1 MKDNFRR
8 WRRKSYIHS
17 LRFFFNGREK
27 FMKKY
32 PLIMIS
38 VIFLLIGC
46 TNEKQEDNSLQDTQ
60 QTYNNNN
67 MEIVAQDL
75 IVPWSI
81 DWDGTSF
88 YISERTGSIV
98 KITGDNKI
106 RQKLHLEKNLST
118 ASEAGVLGFVLHPE
132 KKNYAFLYYT
142 YEDEI
147 GQFNR
152 VVEIRE
158 VNDEWYERKVLL
170 DYIPSG
176 NFHHGGRIK
185 IGPDKKLYITTGD
198 ATESMIAQD
207 KTSLGGKI
215 LRMNLDGTIP
225 DDNPFSNS
233 LVYSYGHRNPQ
244 GLAWDQTGQLYSSE
258 HGSSGHD
265 EINMIKPKGNYGW
278 PYIQG
283 DEKSAGMIPPLFH
296 SGDDT
301 WAPSG
306 IAYHNGILFVA
317 QLRGEGILA
326 FDLKNKTNKQIV
338 SNVGRVRDV
347 FILEDHL
354 FFVTNNTD
362 GRGTPANHDD
372 KLIKVPIP
380 KAF

>member
-1 MKDNFRR
+1 MEI
-8 WRRKSYIHS
+8 YYY
-17 LRFFFNGREK
+17 REGI
-27 FMKKY
+27 FMKTY

-38 VIFLLIGC
+38 LIFLLISC
-46 TNEKQEDNSLQDTQ
+46 SNEKQEEHDAQL
-60 QTYNNNN
+60 TYKHNNL
-67 MEIVAQDL
+67 EIVAQDL
-75 IVPWSI
+75 RVPWAI

-88 YISERTGSIV
+88 YISERIGSIV
-98 KITGDNKI
+98 KISGDKKI
-106 RQKLHLEKNLST
+106 RQNLHLEKELST
-118 ASEAGVLGFVLHPE
+118 AAEAGVLGFVLHPE
-132 KKNYAFLYYT
+132 KKNNAFLYYT
-142 YEDEI
+142 YEDEN

-158 VNDEWYERKVLL
+158 ENNEWFEEKVLL

-225 DDNPFSNS
+225 DDNPYSNS
-233 LVYSYGHRNPQ
+233 FVYSFGHRNPQ
-244 GLAWDQTGQLYSSE
+244 GLAWDETGQLYSSE
-258 HGSSGHD
+258 HGSSGND

-278 PYIQG
+278 PIIQG
-283 DEKSAGMIPPLFH
+283 DETRDGMIEPLFH
-296 SGDDT
+296 SGGNT

-306 IAYHNGILFVA
+306 IAYYNGILYVT

-326 FDLKNKTNKQIV
+326 FDLKNKTFKQIV

-347 FILEDHL
+347 FILGDHL
-354 FFVTNNTD
+354 YFVTNNTD
-362 GRGTPANHDD
+362 GRGVPANHDD
-372 KLIKVPIP
+372 KLFKIPIP

>member
-1 MKDNFRR
+1 MKI
-8 WRRKSYIHS
+8 YYY
-17 LRFFFNGREK
+17 REGI
-27 FMKKY
+27 FMKTY

-38 VIFLLIGC
+38 LIFLLISC
-46 TNEKQEDNSLQDTQ
+46 SNEKQEEQDAQ
-60 QTYNNNN
+60 LTYKHNNL
-67 MEIVAQDL
+67 EIVAQDL
-75 IVPWSI
+75 RVPWAI

-88 YISERTGSIV
+88 YISERIGSIV
-98 KITGDNKI
+98 KISGDKKI
-106 RQKLHLEKNLST
+106 RQNLHLEKELST
-118 ASEAGVLGFVLHPE
+118 AAEAGVLGFVLHPE
-132 KKNYAFLYYT
+132 KKNNAFLYYT
-142 YEDEI
+142 YEDEN

-152 VVEIRE
+152 IVEIRE
-158 VNDEWYERKVLL
+158 ENNEWFEEKVLL

-225 DDNPFSNS
+225 DDNPYSNS
-233 LVYSYGHRNPQ
+233 FVYSFGHRNPQ
-244 GLAWDQTGQLYSSE
+244 GLAWDETGQLYSSE
-258 HGSSGHD
+258 HGSSGND

-278 PYIQG
+278 PIIQG
-283 DEKSAGMIPPLFH
+283 DETRDGMIEPLFH
-296 SGDDT
+296 SGENT

-306 IAYHNGILFVA
+306 IAYYNGILYVT

-326 FDLKNKTNKQIV
+326 FDLKNKTYKQIV

-347 FILEDHL
+347 FILGDHL
-354 FFVTNNTD
+354 YFVTNNTD
-362 GRGTPANHDD
+362 GRGVPANHDD
-372 KLIKVPIP
+372 KLFKIPIP

>member
-1 MKDNFRR
+1 
-8 WRRKSYIHS
+8 
-17 LRFFFNGREK
+17 
-27 FMKKY
+27 MKKY

-38 VIFLLIGC
+38 IIFLLIGC
-46 TNEKQEDNSLQDTQ
+46 SNEKQGENRPQKEQ
-60 QTYNNNN
+60 QTNSNGN
-67 MEIVAQDL
+67 MEIIAQDL
-75 IVPWSI
+75 SVPWAI

-98 KITGDNKI
+98 KITGDRKI
-106 RQKLHLEKNLST
+106 RQKLHLKKRLST

-142 YEDEI
+142 YKDEN

-158 VNDEWYERKVLL
+158 ENNEWFEQKVLL
-170 DYIPSG
+170 DRIPSG

-198 ATESMIAQD
+198 ATNSMIAQD

-225 DDNPFSNS
+225 DDNPYSNS
-233 LVYSYGHRNPQ
+233 FVYSYGHRNPQ
-244 GLAWDQTGQLYSSE
+244 GLAWDETGQLYSSE
-258 HGSSGHD
+258 HGSSAHD
-265 EINMIKPKGNYGW
+265 EINLIQPKGNYGW
-278 PYIQG
+278 PLIQG
-283 DEKSAGMIPPLFH
+283 DETKDGMIAPLFH
-296 SGDDT
+296 SGDHT

-306 IAYHNGILFVA
+306 IAYHNRVLYVA

-326 FDLKNKTNKQIV
+326 FDLKNKTYKQIV

-362 GRGTPANHDD
+362 GRGAPANHDD
-372 KLIKVPIP
+372 KLIKIPIP